1 MWEQREIEKAD
12 GRRHKRG
19 GSTKGWEEGRG
30 QKKRILGFYA
40 VTKRGIR
47 VTRCCPG
54 CGPVPRPHQLCTPEG
69 RLPSATTRGC
79 GCGQFCLQQGGR
91 QVRGESGSQPSGL
104 PTACTP
110 APQRRERAGV
120 AALTARVVAT
130 PGPLAAGRE
139 SPHAAASAP
148 GGGGAARAST
158 FPAFPAARGKFTGRR
173 RWPQP

>member
-1 MWEQREIEKAD
+1 M
-12 GRRHKRG
+12 G
-19 GSTKGWEEGRG
+19 GGIKGVG
-30 QKKRILGFYA
+30 
-40 VTKRGIR
+40 
-47 VTRCCPG
+47 
-54 CGPVPRPHQLCTPEG
+54 VPRVGKREEDRRNGYSVFTLSPKEA
-69 RLPSATTRGC
+69 SALLGAALAVVRSRVPINPAHPRAAFPQQPLAAC